1 LQVRSAERLPYPPQG
16 SEEEENEPDRGER
29 VGEVI
34 QFLTPVLDELVELA
48 AHGLVGG
55 ELMDLAVTALS
66 QKSYDLAGF

>member
-1 LQVRSAERLPYPPQG
+1 MSPIA
-16 SEEEENEPDRGER
+16 ER

-55 ELMDLAVTALS
+55 ELMDQAVTALS